1 MRTIEVV
8 GAVIRRGDQVLIAQR
23 MPGKHEALLWE
34 FPGGKIE
41 PGEAPEACL
50 VREIDEELG
59 VAIVVGAP
67 LGAVTHDDGARRIHL
82 TCYWAEIVS
91 GEPRALECHA
101 IRWVRPE
108 ELDDFTFAPAD
119 VPLVAELRRVLGGA

>member
-8 GAVIRRGDQVLIAQR
+8 GAVIRRGAEVLIAQR

-34 FPGGKIE
+34 FPGGKLE

-50 VREIDEELG
+50 AREIQEELG
-59 VAIVVGAP
+59 VAIRVGP
-67 LGAVTHDDGARRIHL
+67 VLGDVTHDYGERRIHL
-82 TCYWAEIVS
+82 TCYWAELVA

-101 IRWVRPE
+101 IRWVRRD
-108 ELDDFTFAPAD
+108 ELDGFAYAPAD
-119 VPLVAELRRVLGGA
+119 VPLVERLKAAWRT